1 MSVSSIAQALRR
13 TTPLVQNCF
22 RNARLHNSEVKNKQ
36 AEMVVLFTWLG
47 AKEKYAYKYTNS
59 WNKRGFDVLEI
70 NCSIRDLLFP
80 RSGAE
85 VTAQRIVDFIDKK
98 DRPALV
104 HGLSVGGYL
113 TQRVLMAQQDS
124 NIKITH
130 QIFDSFTN
138 CEGLEDGVK
147 SAAGPKY
154 AAIATKG
161 VQLYKKYWNND
172 SIYEAEDFILK
183 SPMKAPILYI
193 HSLGDKVARY
203 DYLKH
208 LIQSQKRVAPVEQ
221 YLIEENKN
229 VPHVKLFKA
238 LGEDH
243 YMGLISEFLAK
254 YPNEESWSRNQE
266 YNMVS
271 NTVPAS
277 H

>member
-1 MSVSSIAQALRR
+1 MSVSNIATALRR
-13 TTPLVQNCF
+13 TTPLVQKCF
-22 RNARLHNSEVKNKQ
+22 RNAKLHNSDVQNKQ

-47 AKEKYAYKYTNS
+47 AKEKYAHKYCNS
-59 WNKRGFDVLEI
+59 WNSRGFDVLEI

-85 VTAQRIVDFIDKK
+85 VTAQRIVDFLDKK
-98 DRPALV
+98 DQPAVV

-124 NIKITH
+124 NVKITH

-138 CEGLEDGVK
+138 VQGLEEGVK

-161 VQLYKKYWNND
+161 VKLYKKYWNND
-172 SIYEAEDFILK
+172 SIEEAEDFILT

-193 HSLGDKVARY
+193 HSMADKVAPYR
-203 DYLKH
+203 DLKH

-221 YLIEENKN
+221 FLIEETKH

-238 LGEDH
+238 LGEDQ

-254 YPNEESWSRNQE
+254 YPNEESWHNNQE
-266 YNMVS
+266 YNMVH
-271 NTVPAS
+271 NTVPVS